1 MIIENKLI
9 KYVIFKKR
17 TEYEIKQKCKQ
28 LNYTEEYTEEIIE
41 YLKEAGYIND
51 KIYITKYIDNII
63 KLKKVSLAEV
73 KMDLLK
79 RGIDINNLEAEQIEK
94 LEEHEEKSAIY
105 LAQKKSKAGEET
117 EKIRRYLGGK
127 GYQYSTISKAIESL
141 TEK

>member
-63 KLKKVSLAEV
+63 KLKKDSLAEA